1 MNEKNVIYAC
11 NRILFGL
18 GKEILTSVTTQKVL
32 EDIMLGDISQ
42 SQKTG

>member
-1 MNEKNVIYAC
+1 MNEKNVKYAC
-11 NRILFGL
+11 NGILFSL
-18 GKEILTSVTTQKVL
+18 RKEILTSVTTQMVL